1 MTAIVKTRQLRQARL
16 RRSLETTP
24 SLSIFYWLDDFINH
38 QPSDELVER
47 DRIFLGEID

>member
-1 MTAIVKTRQLRQARL
+1 MTAIVKIRQVRQARV

-24 SLSIFYWLDDFINH
+24 LSIFYWLDDFINH

-47 DRIFLGEID
+47 DGIFLNEID